1 MHNELK
7 VYQRKTQNSM
17 FLSLSFLQSCLWL
30 SQEIDLRIEISV
42 ETVIDQ
48 ILEVRLWDL
57 QALALSLEMSG
68 YPDFRKT
75 KL

>member
-1 MHNELK
+1 M
-7 VYQRKTQNSM
+7 
-17 FLSLSFLQSCLWL
+17 

-48 ILEVRLWDL
+48 IPEVRLWDL
-57 QALALSLEMSG
+57 QVLALSLEMSG